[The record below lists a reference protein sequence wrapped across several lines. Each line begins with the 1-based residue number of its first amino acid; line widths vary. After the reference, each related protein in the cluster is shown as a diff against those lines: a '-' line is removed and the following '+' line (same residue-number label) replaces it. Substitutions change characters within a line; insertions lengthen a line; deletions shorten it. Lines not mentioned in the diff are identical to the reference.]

1 MSFSINE
8 AKIAEM
14 LASSGEKGYSV
25 SGIETPSITLDNAQ
39 MSPACEIHGTVYHAN
54 PNTRPNTEPVFGTHA
69 REAVEIVKDWIGK
82 R

>member
-14 LASSGEKGYSV
+14 LASGAENGYSV
-25 SGIETPSITLDNAQ
+25 SGIETPTITLGNTQMNPGCEVHGAVYPTNPDTRSNA
-39 MSPACEIHGTVYHAN
+39 
-54 PNTRPNTEPVFGTHA
+54 EPIFGTHA